1 LIGGRRDGS
10 LLIAIDAEPLV
21 SLATDVE
28 LLGGED
34 VYLLGVAHRACVPLA
49 RQRLEAR
56 AAQLPEDLP
65 QLLTEEDTDPLPSL
79 HLPPG
84 AGSCAFCGAV
94 DVTDEHVFAR
104 WISRE
109 LTGVPMQMTT
119 THGTRRVRTIDTTA
133 QVCKTCN
140 TRWLSVLENDVK
152 PILGPM
158 IRGEDRTLLP
168 DQQRLVAAWAAKTA
182 FMLDLASGEPA
193 IPVGFYQSL
202 RQRRTALPTHIV
214 WLGAY
219 LGSTK
224 AVWAKHRPLR
234 LEIDQD
240 EPPNAFATTFSVFR
254 CLFQVVGHFTVGG
267 ATFNEG
273 RPHSRA
279 LWPIWPPRKDSIGWP
294 RDGLAFGDEALEEL
308 AGSVEG

>member
-21 SLATDVE
+21 SLATDIDR
-28 LLGGED
+28 LGDPD

-56 AAQLPEDLP
+56 AVQLPEDLP
-65 QLLTEEDTDPLPSL
+65 RLLTEEDTDPLPSL
-79 HLPPG
+79 HLPPE
-84 AGSCAFCGAV
+84 AGSCPFCGAL
-94 DVTDEHVFAR
+94 DATDEHVFASC
-104 WISRE
+104 ISRE
-109 LTGVPMQMTT
+109 LTGVPMQITT
-119 THGTRRVRTIDTTA
+119 AHGDRRVHTIDVTA
-133 QVCKTCN
+133 PVCKTCN

-168 DQQRLVAAWAAKTA
+168 EEQRLVAAWAAKTA
-182 FMLDLASGEPA
+182 FMLDLASGDPA

-202 RQRRTALPTHIV
+202 RQRRTALPTHII

-219 LGSTK
+219 LGSTR
-224 AVWAKHRPLR
+224 AVWTAHRPLR
-234 LEIDQD
+234 LDIDQD
-240 EPPNAFATTFSVFR
+240 EPPNAFVTTFSVFR

-273 RPHSRA
+273 RPLSLA

-294 RDGLAFGDEALEEL
+294 RDGLAFDDEALDEL
-308 AGSVEG
+308 AASVRG